1 MVAKRSANVKWDNIP
16 GKLPEAV
23 IPGDVDVSALAEET
37 LERLPHLGPDDLS
50 QGALWR
56 DYLSFSGSL
65 RTFSSEAGVL
75 DAWKKCCNHVEPY
88 DFQLMPESQ
97 KVMRLGEKISWVDIG
112 FTCKT
117 RQPLEGNVAGYVSL
131 IPAKQSKNK
140 WRIWMLRT
148 WLENFEGHG
157 HPDEI
162 GAQVLDGTTTASTSN
177 GYAKE
182 QSVPHF
188 GAIVVGAGQSGLGVA
203 GRLKALG
210 VPYLLIERN
219 NEIGDNWFNRY
230 DSVRWHTSK
239 EYGHLPF
246 DRTYLPEDDYM
257 LTGKM
262 IGSGFKRWTERFGI
276 NMRLGTTVEH
286 ASYDKSSG
294 LWTLTTNSA
303 HSGSDTFTCQNLVLA
318 IGGYAG
324 DPISPTWPSREK
336 YTGTA
341 MHSSAYKSAHAWSGS
356 RGIIIGTA
364 NTAHDVAE
372 DMVLASFKSTTM
384 VQRSPTFVFP
394 AEWLHAAEDRHYNT
408 SMPTAVADRVSYT
421 YPNKITREMTN
432 LAVHKAIDAN
442 PARFDALEAV
452 GFRLERK
459 GDIYDNLYSRFG
471 GHYVDIGTSARIARG
486 EIRVKGSPVK
496 EWTEKGLKF
505 EDGEEIEADLV
516 VLCTGFEKDF
526 RKMARRVIGEAAEDM
541 DEFFGVDE
549 EGEIRGAWKIAGH
562 PKLYYTGG
570 DVRQCRWFSRFIA
583 LQIQADYLGKPLQE
597 I

>member
-23 IPGDVDVSALAEET
+23 VPEGVDLFALSEEI
-37 LERLPHLGPDDLS
+37 LAKLPLLRPDDLS
-50 QGALWR
+50 QDAVWR
-56 DYLSFSGSL
+56 DYLSYTGSL
-65 RTFSSEAGVL
+65 RTFSSGAGVL
-75 DAWKKCCNHVEPY
+75 DAWTKCSNRVKSY
-88 DFQLMPESQ
+88 DYQLTPESQ
-97 KVMRLGEKISWVDIG
+97 KIVRLGEKISWIDIG

-131 IPAKQSKNK
+131 IPDEQSENR

-148 WLENFEGHG
+148 WLENFQGHG

-162 GAQVLDGTTTASTSN
+162 GARLLDGTTTASMSTGPSEERN
-177 GYAKE
+177 
-182 QSVPHF
+182 VTHF
-188 GAIVVGAGQSGLGVA
+188 GAIVIGAGQSGLGVA
-203 GRLKALG
+203 GRLKTLG
-210 VPYLLIERN
+210 VPYMLIERN
-219 NEIGDNWFNRY
+219 LEVGDNWFNRY

-262 IGSGFKRWTERFGI
+262 IGLGFKRWTERYGI

-286 ASYDKSSG
+286 ASYDKCSG
-294 LWTLTTNSA
+294 IWTLNTKSA
-303 HSGSDTFTCQNLVLA
+303 RIGASTFTCQNLVLA

-324 DPISPTWPSREK
+324 DPISPSWPGREK

-341 MHSSAYKSAHAWSGS
+341 MHSSAYKSAQAWTGS

-394 AEWLHAAEDRHYNT
+394 AEWLHRAEDMHYNT
-408 SMPTAVADRVSYT
+408 DIPTAAADRVSYT

-432 LAVHKAIDAN
+432 FHVHKAIDAN
-442 PARFDALEAV
+442 PARFDALEAA
-452 GFRLERK
+452 GFMLERK

-486 EIRVKGSPVK
+486 EIRIKGSPVK
-496 EWTEKGLKF
+496 EWTEKGLRF

-516 VLCTGFEKDF
+516 VLCTGYEKDF
-526 RKMARRVIGEAAEDM
+526 RKMARRIVGEAADDM
-541 DEFFGVDE
+541 DEFFGFDE
-549 EGEIRGAWKIAGH
+549 EGEIRGAWKLAGRECTH
-562 PKLYYTGG
+562 INCGG
-570 DVRQCRWFSRFIA
+570 DC
-583 LQIQADYLGKPLQE
+583 ADRDRSPILLHRR
-597 I
+597 

>member
-1 MVAKRSANVKWDNIP
+1 MVQKRSANVPWNHIP
-16 GKLPEAV
+16 GKLPQAV
-23 IPGDVDVSALAEET
+23 VPENVDLHVLSHNT
-37 LERLPHLGPDDLS
+37 LTKLPQLRPDDLAP
-50 QGALWR
+50 QAVWR

-65 RTFSSEAGVL
+65 RTYNSAVGVL
-75 DAWKKCCNHVEPY
+75 DAWTAYSENVEPHEFKLTP
-88 DFQLMPESQ
+88 DSQ
-97 KVMRLGEKISWVDIG
+97 KVVRLGGGTISWVDIG

-117 RQPLEGNVAGYVSL
+117 RQPLQGNIAGYASL
-131 IPAKQSKNK
+131 IPDGASGDK

-157 HPDEI
+157 HPDNLD
-162 GAQVLDGTTTASTSN
+162 AQNPDGSAFESTNNRQPEVKDVS
-177 GYAKE
+177 
-182 QSVPHF
+182 HF
-188 GAIVVGAGQSGLGVA
+188 GAIVIGAGQAGLGVA

-219 NEIGDNWFNRY
+219 SQVGDNWSNRY

-262 IGSGFKRWTERFGI
+262 IGSGFKRWTERFDI

-286 ASYDKSSG
+286 ASYDRPAG
-294 LWTLTTNSA
+294 LWTLTVKT
-303 HSGSDTFTCQNLVLA
+303 DTGTDIVTCHNLVLA

-324 DPISPTWPSREK
+324 DPISPSWPGREK

-341 MHSSAYKSAHAWSGS
+341 IHSSTYKSAHAWQGS
-356 RGIIIGTA
+356 RGIVIGTA

-372 DMVLASFKSTTM
+372 DMVSSSFSSITM

-394 AEWLHAAEDRHYNT
+394 AEWLHKAEDIYYNT
-408 SMPTAVADRVSYT
+408 TIPTAVADRINYT
-421 YPNKITREMTN
+421 YPNKITREITN
-432 LAVHKAIDAN
+432 LHVHKAIDAN
-442 PARFDALEAV
+442 SARFDALEAA

-471 GHYVDIGTSARIARG
+471 GHYVDIGTSARIASG
-486 EIRVKGSPVK
+486 EIKMKFGLVK

-505 EDGEEIEADLV
+505 EDGSEIEAELV
-516 VLCTGFEKDF
+516 VFCTGFDKDF
-526 RKMARRVIGEAAEDM
+526 RKMATRVVGDAAEEM
-541 DEFFGVDE
+541 DEFFGVDA
-549 EGEIRGAWKIAGH
+549 EGEIRGAWKLAGRECCM
-562 PKLYYTGG
+562 K
-570 DVRQCRWFSRFIA
+570 
-583 LQIQADYLGKPLQE
+583 
-597 I
+597 